1 MTGARPP
8 AAEAASPVTAGTE
21 ATAAAP
27 PSPALFDELIDTLYA
42 LVRLME
48 EESERLA
55 ETGPTPALHELAQAK
70 IRLTD
75 RLDALS
81 ARMTRERADW
91 LDRLEGEERTRLAEA
106 SAALRDA
113 AVVNSDVLERQ
124 IDLSAELLREVG
136 RELERLSGR
145 RSTVYGRQGAI
156 HTRDSRAPLSI
167 NRKY

>member
-1 MTGARPP
+1 MTRARTDAAGAGHP
-8 AAEAASPVTAGTE
+8 APAETASP
-21 ATAAAP
+21 P
-27 PSPALFDELIDTLYA
+27 PALFDELIDTLYA

-75 RLDALS
+75 RLDGLS
-81 ARMTRERADW
+81 ARMAREQADW
-91 LDRLEGEERTRLAEA
+91 LERLGGEERARLAEA

-113 AVVNSDVLERQ
+113 ALVNSDVLERQ